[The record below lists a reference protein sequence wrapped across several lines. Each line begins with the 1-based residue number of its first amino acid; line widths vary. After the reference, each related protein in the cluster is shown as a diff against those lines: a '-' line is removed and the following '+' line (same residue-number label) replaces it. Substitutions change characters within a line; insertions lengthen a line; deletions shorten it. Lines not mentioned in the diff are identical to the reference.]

1 MEKGGYW
8 GMKKKLTPAARKR
21 GSCWV
26 ASKCT
31 ISRVFTCVFFNSID
45 MGGLAVNN
53 GMEFDVKTKEF
64 CWN

>member
-1 MEKGGYW
+1 MENK
-8 GMKKKLTPAARKR
+8 
-21 GSCWV
+21 V
-26 ASKCT
+26 ASDKSGSAGNDNGCLLYT
-31 ISRVFTCVFFNSID
+31 SISRVFTCVFFNSID

>member
-21 GSCWV
+21 GVVGWLLNAPYLVYSL
-26 ASKCT
+26 
-31 ISRVFTCVFFNSID
+31 VFFNSID